1 MRRRLRLA
9 AALRSV
15 GSGGL
20 DLDTR
25 APVMVPLFQKP
36 KCGSSIDASSPGK
49 RDKQNRLDAT
59 RVSPAFATAHL
70 TPVPRGP
77 HVIPN
82 ARPSRRRRQRAH
94 EARRFLHKVGE
105 ACQRECTVA
114 VPAARSGRSSLRN
127 SPCAPPTRSVAA
139 STLLPRFRYLDQA
152 DGRGRTATLKTRDPC
167 SLSELNARK
176 VEFGSAEIVFANEL
190 RLSQNFGTG
199 AGCILHLIFFTRLH

>member
-1 MRRRLRLA
+1 MAPGCGASIGRLWRSRPGHQSAGDGSAVSETQMREFNRPHHLLA
-9 AALRSV
+9 SVTSKTGWTRS
-15 GSGGL
+15 
-20 DLDTR
+20 
-25 APVMVPLFQKP
+25 
-36 KCGSSIDASSPGK
+36 
-49 RDKQNRLDAT
+49 

-94 EARRFLHKVGE
+94 EAWRFLHKVGE